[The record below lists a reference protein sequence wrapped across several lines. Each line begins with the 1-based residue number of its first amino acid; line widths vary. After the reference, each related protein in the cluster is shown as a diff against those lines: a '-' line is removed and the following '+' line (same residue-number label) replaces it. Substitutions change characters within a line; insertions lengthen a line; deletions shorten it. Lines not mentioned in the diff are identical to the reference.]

1 MPSIR
6 DAGTL
11 QSAKMFCEDF
21 LNAGGLNMVVNVMH
35 KDAIPSDVDYETRQ
49 GCYAMALQLLRYT
62 YRLDYLW
69 IIRPSVNESIPKK
82 WNANLLSNG

>member
-49 GCYAMALQLLRYT
+49 GCYAMALQLLRYRINS
-62 YRLDYLW
+62 YSY
-69 IIRPSVNESIPKK
+69 I
-82 WNANLLSNG
+82 